1 MNFMNSSERRKK
13 LHTYIADIDDKKVLA
28 MLTLLEDEVKYK
40 TTTVFTEKDK
50 QEIHLREQNLQTGK
64 SKTYSL
70 SEASK
75 LFRSKKEK

>member
-40 TTTVFTEKDK
+40 TTPVITEKDK
-50 QEIHLREQNLQTGK
+50 QEIHLREKNRQTGK

-70 SEASK
+70 SEARK